1 MKIYKNSYYY
11 LDYFFFLLFPFS
23 FVIGAGAVEVFSF
36 LLIIHLFKKADKFF
50 YKKYCIFIYIF
61 LIFYCYFLFRSL
73 IFSLDFEKIKSIL
86 FYFRFA
92 LFTLGFIFFLDK
104 FRFDNKLILKVVYF
118 SFLILI
124 ADAIFQYF
132 YGQNIIGLKL
142 YHIERASGF
151 FGKELILGSFLLR
164 FLPFLFL
171 ILILF
176 KINIKKNIIYLSFFF
191 GFYYF
196 GIFISGERTSF
207 ALLILAIVF
216 LFFILKDF
224 KKVIALSLILFSFL
238 ILVTYFFKKEGVERM
253 FITTMKQIKVDVA
266 PNLLESNTNNLL
278 ESNSNLSNLNIN
290 KSKYYIFSREH
301 HGHYVVAI
309 RMFLDNPIIGQG
321 PRSFRYLCSEEK
333 FIKADGIC
341 TTHPHNTYLQLLAET
356 GLIGFL
362 LFCSLII
369 FFTKE
374 IVTKFITQ
382 FKNDENKMNQ
392 MEKVKYVSIIAILVN
407 FFPFVPSGNFFNNWL
422 SFICYYPLSFYLYSI
437 NKLHIK

>member
-1 MKIYKNSYYY
+1 M
-11 LDYFFFLLFPFS
+11 
-23 FVIGAGAVEVFSF
+23 
-36 LLIIHLFKKADKFF
+36 
-50 YKKYCIFIYIF
+50 
-61 LIFYCYFLFRSL
+61 
-73 IFSLDFEKIKSIL
+73 
-86 FYFRFA
+86 
-92 LFTLGFIFFLDK
+92 
-104 FRFDNKLILKVVYF
+104 
-118 SFLILI
+118 
-124 ADAIFQYF
+124 
-132 YGQNIIGLKL
+132 
-142 YHIERASGF
+142 
-151 FGKELILGSFLLR
+151 
-164 FLPFLFL
+164 
-171 ILILF
+171 
-176 KINIKKNIIYLSFFF
+176 
-191 GFYYF
+191 
-196 GIFISGERTSF
+196 
-207 ALLILAIVF
+207 AIVL

-224 KKVIALSLILFSFL
+224 RKVIALSLILFSFL

-253 FITTMKQIKVDVA
+253 FITTMQQIKVDVA
-266 PNLLESNTNNLL
+266 PNLLK
-278 ESNSNLSNLNIN
+278 SNSNLSNSNISKN
-290 KSKYYIFSREH
+290 KYYIFSREH

-333 FIKADGIC
+333 FIKSDGIC

-382 FKNDENKMNQ
+382 CKNDENKMNQ

-437 NKLHIK
+437 NKLYIK

>member
-1 MKIYKNSYYY
+1 MKIYKNSFNY

-23 FVIGAGAVEVFSF
+23 FVIGVGAVEVFSF
-36 LLIIHLFKKADKFF
+36 LLIIYLFKKADKFF
-50 YKKYCIFIYIF
+50 YKKYYIFIYIF
-61 LIFYCYFLFRSL
+61 LIFYSYFLFRSL

-92 LFTLGFIFFLDK
+92 LFTLGFIFFLEK
-104 FRFDNKLILKVVYF
+104 FRFDNKLILKVIYF

-151 FGKELILGSFLLR
+151 FGKELILGSFLFR

-176 KINIKKNIIYLSFFF
+176 KLNIKKNLIYLSIFF
-191 GFYYF
+191 GLYYF
-196 GIFISGERTSF
+196 AIFISGERTSF
-207 ALLILAIVF
+207 ALLIMAIVLLFF
-216 LFFILKDF
+216 LFKDF
-224 KKVIALSLILFSFL
+224 RKVIALSLILFSFL

-253 FITTMKQIKVDVA
+253 FITTMQQIKVDVA
-266 PNLLESNTNNLL
+266 PNLL

-290 KSKYYIFSREH
+290 KSKYYIFSRDH

-382 FKNDENKMNQ
+382 LKNDENKMNQ

>member
-1 MKIYKNSYYY
+1 MKIYKNSYNY
-11 LDYFFFLLFPFS
+11 LDYFFFFLFPFS

-50 YKKYCIFIYIF
+50 YKKYYIFIYIF
-61 LIFYCYFLFRSL
+61 FIFYSYFLFRSL

-92 LFTLGFIFFLDK
+92 LFTLGFIFFLEK

-151 FGKELILGSFLLR
+151 FGKELILGSFLFR

-176 KINIKKNIIYLSFFF
+176 KLKIKKNTIYLSIFF

-207 ALLILAIVF
+207 ALLIMAIVL

-224 KKVIALSLILFSFL
+224 RKVIALSLILFSFL

-253 FITTMKQIKVDVA
+253 FITTMQQFKVDVA
-266 PNLLESNTNNLL
+266 PNLLESN
-278 ESNSNLSNLNIN
+278 SNLSNSNISKN
-290 KSKYYIFSREH
+290 KYYIFSREH

-333 FIKADGIC
+333 FIKSDGIC

-437 NKLHIK
+437 NKLYIK

>member
-1 MKIYKNSYYY
+1 MKIYKNSFNY

-23 FVIGAGAVEVFSF
+23 FVIGVGAVEVFSF
-36 LLIIHLFKKADKFF
+36 LLIIYLFKKADKFF
-50 YKKYCIFIYIF
+50 YKKYYIFIYIF
-61 LIFYCYFLFRSL
+61 LIFYSYFLFRSL

-92 LFTLGFIFFLDK
+92 LFTLGFIFFLEK
-104 FRFDNKLILKVVYF
+104 FRFDNKLILKVIYF

-151 FGKELILGSFLLR
+151 FGKELILGSFLFR

-176 KINIKKNIIYLSFFF
+176 KLNIKKNIIYLSIFF

-207 ALLILAIVF
+207 ALLIMAIVLLFF
-216 LFFILKDF
+216 LFKDF
-224 KKVIALSLILFSFL
+224 RKVIALSLILFSFL

-253 FITTMKQIKVDVA
+253 FITTMQQIKVDVA
-266 PNLLESNTNNLL
+266 PNLL

-290 KSKYYIFSREH
+290 KSKYYIFSRDH

-382 FKNDENKMNQ
+382 LKNDENKMNQ